1 MESETT
7 SMAAE
12 LAGIASIRADD
23 RSTWPP
29 ELLEHAR
36 EDVGKWDPDAVDKL
50 WQYRHRVATRIVTE
64 RLGDAYLF
72 CMAVVDMFLDRAEP
86 KTLEWELLDL
96 LELWIPG
103 LVEDAVWHALRIA
116 PVVQAAM
123 PYDGGVELLDAVRAK
138 LAQAEQAK

>member
-12 LAGIASIRADD
+12 LAGIARIRPDD

-29 ELLEHAR
+29 ELLEHVN
-36 EDVGKWDPDAVDKL
+36 ENVGKWDCDAVDKL

-64 RLGDAYLF
+64 RLGDVYLF
-72 CMAVVDMFLDRAEP
+72 CMAAVDMFLDRAEP

-103 LVEDAVWHALRIA
+103 LVEDAVRHALDIA

-123 PYDGGVELLDAVRAK
+123 PYDSGAELLEVVRAR
-138 LAQAEQAK
+138 LAEAEQAK

>member
-1 MESETT
+1 MEQRSET
-7 SMAAE
+7 MAAG

-29 ELLEHAR
+29 ELLEHVR
-36 EDVGKWDPDAVDKL
+36 EDAGKWDPDAVDKL

-64 RLGDAYLF
+64 RLGDCYLF
-72 CMAVVDMFLDRAEP
+72 CMAVASMFLDRAAP

-103 LVEDAVWHALRIA
+103 LVEDAVRHALDIA

-123 PYDGGVELLDAVRAK
+123 PYDSGAELLEVVRAR
-138 LAQAEQAK
+138 LAEAEQAK